1 MPDEPV
7 DQTADGA
14 LVNVPVFET
23 LYSQLVVLPL
33 DTVVAK
39 QVRDDNFVQPENI
52 SYAHSSQDKLGANI
66 FGPFINPVQPL
77 NIR

>member
-1 MPDEPV
+1 MPDEP
-7 DQTADGA
+7 ADHIADFA
-14 LVNVPVFET
+14 LMNVPVFET
-23 LYSQLVVLPL
+23 LYNHCVVLPL
-33 DTVVAK
+33 YTVVAK